1 MIWDIGVQISWHM
14 AKALCILPLHK
25 IKGLIGEQHFIVVC
39 VTMVAYQTAQVLV
52 LIPKLK
58 DNRLT

>member
-1 MIWDIGVQISWHM
+1 MV
-14 AKALCILPLHK
+14 KALCILPLHK

-39 VTMVAYQTAQVLV
+39 VTMVAYQPAQVLV

-58 DNRLT
+58 NNRLT